1 MRLVPMATM
10 GERAAD
16 ELRTMILRGD
26 LPPGSELKQD
36 RLAEQFGVSR
46 VPVREALAM
55 LERDGLV
62 TVKPNR
68 RVVVSEVTDAD
79 LLDHYAVRALIEG
92 EAAARAARSNVDPS
106 VLTAAQRQNEEAR
119 LSDDLTSFL
128 SSSTVLHRSIWDA
141 GGGFWLKAM
150 ATQLWSGRDY
160 TPADLPQQLA
170 RASSEHALIIEAI
183 CDRAPERA
191 RQAMTDHIMKTA
203 GELLAYRARLADG
216 AARPHVVTRP

>member
-1 MRLVPMATM
+1 MRLVPMATL

-16 ELRTMILRGD
+16 ELRTRILRGD

-68 RVVVSEVTDAD
+68 RVVVSEVTDED

-92 EAAARAARSNVDPS
+92 EAAARAARSDADPS
-106 VLTAAQRQNEEAR
+106 VMTTAQRQNEEAR
-119 LSDDLTSFL
+119 RSEDLASFL
-128 SSSTVLHRSIWDA
+128 STSAVLHRSIWDA
-141 GGGFWLKAM
+141 GGGYWLKTM
-150 ATQLWSGRDY
+150 ASQLWSGRDY

-170 RASSEHALIIEAI
+170 RASSEHRLIVEAI
-183 CDRAPERA
+183 RSRSPETA
-191 RQAMTDHIMKTA
+191 RQAMTEHIMRTA
-203 GELLAYRARLADG
+203 DELRAYRAELADG
-216 AARPHVVTRP
+216 GRRSPVPTCP